1 MKLLLPLPSAT
12 THSKSCTEKRS
23 RDPRLHL
30 NGNACILSI
39 KIIIPLETTNIK
51 QNMSINSHPHQ
62 RSSSQ
67 GRRSVRFNLDN
78 NTTCK
83 YEAEYSFDAYWYNDA
98 EVRSMLVSTARNAAA
113 YRQLIVALRSI
124 RERADQRRFLV
135 GIFQEQD
142 VCTQGIEHLVSSVS
156 LRRRLVS
163 R

>member
-1 MKLLLPLPSAT
+1 MSFVSFIRDFIRDFPTIEIYSLNPRLSALY
-12 THSKSCTEKRS
+12 K
-23 RDPRLHL
+23 RLHL
-30 NGNACILSI
+30 NGECLHYDL
-39 KIIIPLETTNIK
+39 IIIPLETNIK
-51 QNMSINSHPHQ
+51 QNMSINYPHQ
-62 RSSSQ
+62 R

-78 NTTCK
+78 ITICK
-83 YEAEYSFDAYWYNDA
+83 YEAKYSVDAYWYNDA